1 LTLGVH
7 RIPIELCSGVKIGKE
22 PGGILMK
29 VQERFGFAVKDPEL
43 FFLKALLRPDPI
55 EQIREFA
62 QCVVGCMLHDRRG
75 YTLQMGLRF
84 RKNRRGGSMWK
95 RAAIY
100 GALLAAGTLGLQ
112 WLDYLR
118 LARVHSGDIY
128 IFLIAVAF
136 LALGIFVGVRVL
148 GAPPP
153 ANFDGNPKARTALGI
168 SSSEMTV
175 LEEIAA
181 GRSNK
186 EIAARL
192 NISPNTVKTHVARL
206 FEKLGAKRRTDAVKK
221 ARELGI
227 VS

>member
-1 LTLGVH
+1 
-7 RIPIELCSGVKIGKE
+7 
-22 PGGILMK
+22 
-29 VQERFGFAVKDPEL
+29 
-43 FFLKALLRPDPI
+43 
-55 EQIREFA
+55 
-62 QCVVGCMLHDRRG
+62 
-75 YTLQMGLRF
+75 
-84 RKNRRGGSMWK
+84 MWK

-100 GALLAAGTLGLQ
+100 GTLLAGGTFGLQ

-128 IFLIAVAF
+128 IFLIAAAF
-136 LALGIFVGVRVL
+136 LALGIFVGARVL
-148 GAPPP
+148 GAPAPP
-153 ANFDGNPKARTALGI
+153 ANFDGNPKARAALGI
-168 SSSEMTV
+168 SPSEMTV

-192 NISPNTVKTHVARL
+192 KISPNTVKTHAGRL